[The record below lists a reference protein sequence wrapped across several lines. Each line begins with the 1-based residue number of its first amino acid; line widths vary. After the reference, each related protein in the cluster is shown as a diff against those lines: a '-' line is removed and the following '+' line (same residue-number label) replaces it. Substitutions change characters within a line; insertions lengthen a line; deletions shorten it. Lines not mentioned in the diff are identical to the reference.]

1 MNLIKNLRLEIFQKN
16 IYQNIIFFSLVLAP
30 IGFAAG
36 PVVMEILIFAANLSF
51 VFLVATRKA
60 NFYSTKKVAV
70 FLISYLTIIFISSLL
85 SINLIASLKSGVL
98 SFRFIIF
105 ILAGVYLLNN
115 FKSGCKYL
123 FYTYFCIILFFITDA
138 YIQFFF
144 GKDIFLISPINE
156 HIITGM
162 FGDEKKLGSFLSR
175 MIPVV
180 IGLSAIFEKKK
191 SFSISVFFILFS
203 LPIIFFTQERITLI
217 FTLCSII
224 FLIVYFWN
232 EIIQNIKKSILLFCL
247 LISIP
252 VLFYNL
258 NVMNIQTR
266 IIDTKNQIYPI
277 DVGEKR
283 FVFWSIQ
290 HQSFAQT
297 SIEIF
302 KKNKLFGSGIK
313 SYRENCNKI
322 KLKFKSNCSTHPH
335 NIFFQ
340 LLSETGLIGILLY
353 LAVLSLVLKE
363 LILFLFCRSKRA
375 PSNFFLLSFFFYFNP
390 IFPSGQFFNNWYM
403 GIGTF
408 PLIFYFYYKIKKK
421 NNLA

>member
-30 IGFAAG
+30 IGFAVG
-36 PVVMEILIFAANLSF
+36 PALLEILIFAANLSF
-51 VFLVATRKA
+51 LFLVATRKA

-85 SINLIASLKSGVL
+85 SINPIASLKSGVL

-175 MIPVV
+175 MIPVL

-191 SFSISVFFILFS
+191 LSQSQFF
-203 LPIIFFTQERITLI
+203 
-217 FTLCSII
+217 
-224 FLIVYFWN
+224 
-232 EIIQNIKKSILLFCL
+232 
-247 LISIP
+247 
-252 VLFYNL
+252 LFY
-258 NVMNIQTR
+258 
-266 IIDTKNQIYPI
+266 
-277 DVGEKR
+277 
-283 FVFWSIQ
+283 F
-290 HQSFAQT
+290 
-297 SIEIF
+297 
-302 KKNKLFGSGIK
+302 
-313 SYRENCNKI
+313 
-322 KLKFKSNCSTHPH
+322 
-335 NIFFQ
+335 
-340 LLSETGLIGILLY
+340 LY
-353 LAVLSLVLKE
+353 L
-363 LILFLFCRSKRA
+363 
-375 PSNFFLLSFFFYFNP
+375 
-390 IFPSGQFFNNWYM
+390 
-403 GIGTF
+403 
-408 PLIFYFYYKIKKK
+408 
-421 NNLA
+421 